1 MAKTRAQRKNAEPGD
16 VSPLASPLGHKAQS
30 VNKTAQRAIKKA
42 AEYFKALPAWAT
54 EPLPGDPPPQSPA
67 RAEQLMSEWLEH
79 FTDFDAWIKIYTDY
93 PAKELAIGH
102 ASRLFLKNSNM
113 SIERVDK
120 AVRAMLES
128 IKPFSTNGSQN
139 GQGAKQGSNEPS
151 KKGDKPSAV
160 KAGKSQSATATE
172 KPSAR
177 VKKAGARP
185 TAARKAAFHSTMRD
199 PQVLALLNVD
209 ERRVCVWP
217 RTRKAH
223 DVVLAQ
229 GLDEEARRMCKE
241 AAGRIQFSALYRYV
255 WRVTGRRPD
264 RRWPN
269 EVREVERLAV
279 AVIAA
284 SDTLCVFEE
293 NEKGEAADRD
303 DESAMSGGRGSEA
316 RRMRRRDERWR
327 EQRACDR
334 VAKARNLGTTNAFW
348 SGVLVGLSFDT
359 LNDPVE

>member
-160 KAGKSQSATATE
+160 KAGKSQSATTE

-185 TAARKAAFHSTMRD
+185 TAARKAASAIAKTQARSRAQGRARQV
-199 PQVLALLNVD
+199 PQHDA
-209 ERRVCVWP
+209 
-217 RTRKAH
+217 TRKAH